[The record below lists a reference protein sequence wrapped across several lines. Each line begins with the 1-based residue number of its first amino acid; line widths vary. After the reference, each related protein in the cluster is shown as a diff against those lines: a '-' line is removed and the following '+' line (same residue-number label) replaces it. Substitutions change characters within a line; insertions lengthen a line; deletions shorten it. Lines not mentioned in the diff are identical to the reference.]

1 MRVTMN
7 PIVFVSTD
15 IKKAYED
22 DSFIGKLKDRLKIS
36 LEGESFIKELD
47 LSIARIKLPP
57 NFNQR
62 AYAGNIAVTQRI
74 MKKKS
79 AIIAPKTFRILDFKL
94 LNNFQKRL
102 FAYGLI
108 NSIKLLLRVTNKSIK
123 NSCIVIYDAAD
134 SINHN
139 VVYEL
144 AKECKYC
151 MLVSKDLRAS
161 GKLSDYVVANYG
173 ISPIVTSDLNYALS
187 KADFIITS
195 RELETSKPVWY
206 IDNFYEP
213 NSSSTVMVN
222 DVSFAVP
229 WEAKG
234 IEFSYE
240 LLGAI
245 LGQMQEKDVE
255 KALKYNGIYL
265 DKIKFNQ
272 LTINNC

>member
-7 PIVFVSTD
+7 PIVYVSTD

-47 LSIARIKLPP
+47 LSIAHIKLPP
-57 NFNQR
+57 NFNQK

-74 MKKKS
+74 MKKRS
-79 AIIAPKTFRILDFKL
+79 AVIAPKTFRFLDFKL
-94 LNNFQKRL
+94 LSDFQKKL

-108 NSIKLLLRVTNKSIK
+108 NSIKLLLRVSNKSIK

-173 ISPIVTSDLNYALS
+173 ISPIVTQDMNYALS
-187 KADFIITS
+187 KADFIVTS

-206 IDNFYEP
+206 INNFYEP
-213 NSSSTVMVN
+213 NSSSLVVN
-222 DVSFAVP
+222 DMSFAVP
-229 WEAKG
+229 WDAQDM
-234 IEFSYE
+234 EFSYE

-272 LTINNC
+272 LTINSC